1 LDDRPGCAM
10 LSLDAMLAAATGA
23 LFLLMFTAIRGWL
36 AAAVSRSG
44 TAARLS
50 HRRRAGLI
58 ERAERRM
65 AAYVSGPHA
74 RLSLLLESAR
84 AGIGPAAFLGLSA
97 LLAAAGGAAG
107 ALVIQTVKGA
117 AIAAVLLGGLP
128 YIIIRMTLMHRQM
141 QSRIDFLPALELFY
155 QSYLSTGGRQV
166 RIALG
171 RIVEERRLTGP
182 LLPVFEQLYINL
194 SVKGDDEASLR
205 VFSSAV
211 GHVWAE
217 YFANMLRVALTDGAP
232 IAENLKELIAD
243 MRRAARA
250 DQQERNRL
258 LEIRLAN
265 FSPIL
270 FLALF
275 ISINV
280 RYNPEGAYRY
290 YVLDPH
296 GRDMLLNAAALIFA
310 SFLMGIWLSRRKL

>member
-1 LDDRPGCAM
+1 M
-10 LSLDAMLAAATGA
+10 LSLDAMTALATAA

-36 AAAVSRSG
+36 AAAAARSAA
-44 TAARLS
+44 AARLS
-50 HRRRAGLI
+50 LRRRDGLLA
-58 ERAERRM
+58 RAERGL
-65 AAYVSGPHA
+65 AALAAKPAA

-97 LLAAAGGAAG
+97 LLAVAGGAAG
-107 ALVIQTVKGA
+107 ALAVQTVKGA
-117 AIAAVLLGGLP
+117 VVAAVLCGGLP
-128 YIIIRMTLMHRQM
+128 YIIVRMTLTHRQM
-141 QSRIDFLPALELFY
+141 QSRIDFLPAVELFY
-155 QSYLSTGGRQV
+155 QSYLTTGGRQV
-166 RIALG
+166 RVALA
-171 RIVEERRLTGP
+171 RMVEERRLAGP

-205 VFSSAV
+205 VFSAAV
-211 GHVWAE
+211 GHVWAD
-217 YFANMLRVALTDGAP
+217 YFANLLRVALADGTP
-232 IAENLKELIAD
+232 IADNLKELIGD

-275 ISINV
+275 IGVNV
-280 RYNPEGAYRY
+280 RYNPDGAYRY

-310 SFLMGIWLSRRKL
+310 SFLMGIWLSRRRL

>member
-10 LSLDAMLAAATGA
+10 LSLDAMTALATAA

-36 AAAVSRSG
+36 AAAAARSAA
-44 TAARLS
+44 AARLS
-50 HRRRAGLI
+50 LRRRDGLLA
-58 ERAERRM
+58 RAERGL
-65 AAYVSGPHA
+65 AALAAKPAA

-97 LLAAAGGAAG
+97 LLAVAGGAAG
-107 ALVIQTVKGA
+107 ALAVQTVKGA
-117 AIAAVLLGGLP
+117 VVAAVLCGGLP
-128 YIIIRMTLMHRQM
+128 YIIVRMTLTHRQM
-141 QSRIDFLPALELFY
+141 QSRIDFLPAVELFY
-155 QSYLSTGGRQV
+155 QSYLTTGGRQV
-166 RIALG
+166 RVALA
-171 RIVEERRLTGP
+171 RMVEERRLAGP

-205 VFSSAV
+205 VFSAAV
-211 GHVWAE
+211 GHVWAD
-217 YFANMLRVALTDGAP
+217 YFANLLRVALADGTP
-232 IAENLKELIAD
+232 IADNLKELIGD

-275 ISINV
+275 IGVNV
-280 RYNPEGAYRY
+280 RYNPDGAYRY

-310 SFLMGIWLSRRKL
+310 SFLMGIWLSRRRL

>member
-1 LDDRPGCAM
+1 V
-10 LSLDAMLAAATGA
+10 LSLDAMLAAATAA
-23 LFLLMFTAIRGWL
+23 LFLLAFAAIYCLL
-36 AAAVSRSG
+36 AAAASRSE
-44 TAARLS
+44 AASRLGY
-50 HRRRAGLI
+50 RRRAGLLA
-58 ERAERRM
+58 RAERIFRAI
-65 AAYVSGPHA
+65 AAKPA
-74 RLSLLLESAR
+74 ERLSLMLESAR

-97 LLAAAGGAAG
+97 LLFAAGGAAG
-107 ALVIQTVKGA
+107 ALAIQTVKGA
-117 AIAAVLLGGLP
+117 VVAAVLFGGLP
-128 YIIIRMTLMHRQM
+128 YIVIRMTLMHRQM
-141 QSRIDFLPALELFY
+141 QSRVDFLPAVELFY
-155 QSYLSTGGRQV
+155 QSYLTTGGRQV
-166 RIALG
+166 RVALG
-171 RIVEERRLTGP
+171 RMVEEKRLAGP

-205 VFSSAV
+205 VFASAV

-217 YFANMLRVALTDGAP
+217 YFANLLRVALADGTP
-232 IAENLKELIAD
+232 IADNLKELIGD

-275 ISINV
+275 VGINF
-280 RYNPEGAYRY
+280 RYNPDGAYRY

-310 SFLMGIWLSRRKL
+310 SFLMGIWLSRRRL

>member
-1 LDDRPGCAM
+1 M
-10 LSLDAMLAAATGA
+10 LSVDAMITVAAIAM
-23 LFLLMFTAIRGWL
+23 FLLVFTAIRGWL
-36 AAAVSRSG
+36 AAAASRSE
-44 TAARLS
+44 AASRLS
-50 HRRRAGLI
+50 RRRRAGLLA
-58 ERAERRM
+58 RAERSFG
-65 AAYVSGPHA
+65 AIASGPAA
-74 RLSLLLESAR
+74 RLSLMLESAR

-107 ALVIQTVKGA
+107 ALAIQTVKGT
-117 AIAAVLLGGLP
+117 IITAVLIGGLP
-128 YIIIRMTLMHRQM
+128 YIVIRMTLTHRQM
-141 QSRIDFLPALELFY
+141 QSRIDFLPAVELFY
-155 QSYLSTGGRQV
+155 QSYLTTGGRQV
-166 RIALG
+166 RVALG
-171 RIVEERRLTGP
+171 RMVEERRLAGP

-205 VFSSAV
+205 VFASAV
-211 GHVWAE
+211 GHVWAD
-217 YFANMLRVALTDGAP
+217 YFANLLRVALADGTP
-232 IAENLKELIAD
+232 IADNLKELIGD

-275 ISINV
+275 IGINV
-280 RYNPEGAYRY
+280 RYNPDGAYRY

-310 SFLMGIWLSRRKL
+310 SFLMGIWLSRRKM